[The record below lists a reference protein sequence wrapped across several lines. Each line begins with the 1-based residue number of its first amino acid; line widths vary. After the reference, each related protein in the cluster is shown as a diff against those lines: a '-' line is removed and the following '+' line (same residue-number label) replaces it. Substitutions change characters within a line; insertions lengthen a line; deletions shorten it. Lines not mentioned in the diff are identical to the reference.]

1 MSTKLISRIKSP
13 FAGTGVALITPFC
26 ADGSID
32 FPGLTKVI
40 QHIIKGKCEYIV
52 VMGTTAESP
61 SLSKQEKKE
70 VLAHALAIINGRV
83 PVVYGIG
90 GFNSAEVVNQL
101 ITTDLLGVSGIL
113 SVSPY
118 YNKPNQRGIYEHYK
132 EVADASPLPILLYN
146 VPGRTAMNM
155 AADTTLKIAHD
166 FPKVVAIK
174 EASGNLEQVMAI
186 IKDRPKD
193 FLLISGDDL
202 LTLPIIASGGEG
214 VISVVANAYPKQ
226 FSEMVRLFLS
236 GNFKSGNKIHY
247 ELMRITQ
254 LFFADGNPGGVK
266 VALAH
271 QKICK
276 AALRL
281 PLYDVNDDVRMEII
295 AEDKKI
301 RR

>member
-1 MSTKLISRIKSP
+1 
-13 FAGTGVALITPFC
+13 
-26 ADGSID
+26 
-32 FPGLTKVI
+32 
-40 QHIIKGKCEYIV
+40 
-52 VMGTTAESP
+52 MGTTAESP

-90 GFNSAEVVNQL
+90 GFNTAELVNQL

-146 VPGRTAMNM
+146 VPGRTGMNM
-155 AADTTLKIAHD
+155 TADTTLKIAHD

-236 GNFKSGNKIHY
+236 VNFKSGNKIHY

-254 LFFADGNPGGVK
+254 LF
-266 VALAH
+266 L
-271 QKICK
+271 
-276 AALRL
+276 L
-281 PLYDVNDDVRMEII
+281 MEIQVV
-295 AEDKKI
+295 
-301 RR
+301 

>member
-90 GFNSAEVVNQL
+90 GFNTAEVVNQL

-118 YNKPNQRGIYEHYK
+118 YNKPIQKGIIEHFK
-132 EVADASPLPILLYN
+132 LVASYTDLPIILYN
-146 VPGRTAMNM
+146 VPGRTGSNM
-155 AADTTLKIAHD
+155 SPETTL
-166 FPKVVAIK
+166 
-174 EASGNLEQVMAI
+174 
-186 IKDRPKD
+186 
-193 FLLISGDDL
+193 
-202 LTLPIIASGGEG
+202 TLS
-214 VISVVANAYPKQ
+214 
-226 FSEMVRLFLS
+226 R
-236 GNFKSGNKIHY
+236 IH
-247 ELMRITQ
+247 
-254 LFFADGNPGGVK
+254 
-266 VALAH
+266 
-271 QKICK
+271 
-276 AALRL
+276 
-281 PLYDVNDDVRMEII
+281 
-295 AEDKKI
+295 
-301 RR
+301 